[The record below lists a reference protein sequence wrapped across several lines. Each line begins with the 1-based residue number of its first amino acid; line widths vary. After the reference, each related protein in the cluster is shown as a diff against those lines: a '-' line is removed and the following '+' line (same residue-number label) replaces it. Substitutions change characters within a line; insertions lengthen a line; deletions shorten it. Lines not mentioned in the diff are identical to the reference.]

1 MFHIMPLVY
10 FRVLGIVFFW
20 NLHLFTSLTTRKKLQ
35 TRFLMLLKSF
45 IHPLMCYFPW
55 EQHNR
60 FLYYETRISLSASN
74 ILNKLLITIFG
85 TFFWYANQKMIRKHN
100 WKRRVD
106 HVRIAGWTIYSLL
119 LPPATY
125 CGSLSKFS
133 QLFDVIAAPHVLL
146 VFIPAE
152 KGLLYFNFYY
162 VTHSREFSSE

>member
-1 MFHIMPLVY
+1 MF
-10 FRVLGIVFFW
+10 
-20 NLHLFTSLTTRKKLQ
+20 
-35 TRFLMLLKSF
+35 LKSF

-119 LPPATY
+119 LLPATY

-133 QLFDVIAAPHVLL
+133 QLFDVIAAPHVHLFLYLQKKVFYILIFIMSHIPENFHQNNMEKKLIKSCNFVTLL
-146 VFIPAE
+146 
-152 KGLLYFNFYY
+152 
-162 VTHSREFSSE
+162 S